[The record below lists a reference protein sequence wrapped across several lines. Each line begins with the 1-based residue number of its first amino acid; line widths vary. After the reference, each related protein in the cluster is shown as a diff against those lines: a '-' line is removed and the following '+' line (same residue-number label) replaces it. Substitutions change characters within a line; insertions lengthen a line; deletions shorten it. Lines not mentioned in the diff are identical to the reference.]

1 MTSAMAAWAAMLLAP
16 PCFAQTPAPPAAAP
30 TLDDLL
36 KSNTHAV
43 KLAGTSL
50 SGPGAGRIAAMARA
64 ADFLMLGE
72 AHGSAGIAAY
82 ATAIAG
88 IAEGAGFGA
97 TAIET
102 DPLMADILTREI
114 KAGTLDAWFATDQRS
129 RAIPFYFWREEAGFA
144 RTALGFGPLWGLDQ
158 SFILGA
164 HVHFDA
170 IAAMTRNARLK
181 AAASA
186 MAVEA
191 RARLS
196 DYLGATDPVRIS
208 ALASLVDRRDPPGLK
223 ILIEQLAQSAAI
235 YAPFTTGKGSVFA
248 ANLKREAQMKRLF
261 LAQWRAAGRPKT
273 LFKFGANHLQTG
285 LSATHVPSFGNFVSE
300 LALIEDKRATNIY
313 LVCGPGAS
321 TATMDGGG
329 VPCDGDF
336 ARDYAF
342 LAPHLAPGA
351 ATLLETAALR
361 DRPRLW
367 RDLTETARGILW
379 SYDALLIVTQGGPAT
394 FIAAQPPQPRKQ

>member
-1 MTSAMAAWAAMLLAP
+1 MVSAP
-16 PCFAQTPAPPAAAP
+16 PCYAQAPAAPVAAP

-36 KSNTHAV
+36 KASIHPV
-43 KLAGTSL
+43 SL
-50 SGPGAGRIAAMARA
+50 SGTTLSGAGADRIADMARE

-72 AHGSAGIAAY
+72 AHGSAGVAAY

-88 IAEGAGFGA
+88 IARKAGYRA
-97 TAIET
+97 TAIEI
-102 DPLMADILTREI
+102 DPLMAGILTREL
-114 KAGTLDAWFATDQRS
+114 KAGTLDTWFAADQRS
-129 RAIPFYFWREEAGFA
+129 RAIPFYFWREEADFA
-144 RTALGFGPLWGLDQ
+144 RAALDFGPLWGLDQ

-170 IAAMTRNARLK
+170 IAAMTRSQRLK
-181 AAASA
+181 AAATA
-186 MAVEA
+186 MGVEA
-191 RARLS
+191 RPRLS
-196 DYLGATDPVRIS
+196 DYLGATDPARIRE
-208 ALASLVDRRDPPGLK
+208 LAKLADRRDPPALK
-223 ILIEQLAQSAAI
+223 VLIEQLAESSAI
-235 YAPFTTGKGSVFA
+235 YAPFTAGKGSVFA

-261 LAQWRAAGRPKT
+261 LAQWRAAGQPKT
-273 LFKFGANHLQTG
+273 LLKFGANHLQIG
-285 LSATHVPSFGNFVSE
+285 LSATHVPSLGNFVSE
-300 LALIEDKRATNIY
+300 IGLAEGKRAANIY

-329 VPCDGDF
+329 IPCDGDF

-342 LAPHLAPGA
+342 LTPHLAPGA
-351 ATLLETAALR
+351 ATLVETATLR

-379 SYDALLIVTQGGPAT
+379 SYDALLIVTRPGPAT